1 MLWRLIS
8 TSTEQELVAAFAEE
22 TITKTPTSLTICT
35 LATTEEKRSAISY
48 WEQFPLQTFDNVQT
62 WMRSLERMP
71 NTEDMAPQSSTPG
84 EERAPESWRVADD
97 SRPNYLEPD
106 PTEQYDSQFEFD
118 NTTAAPQRNSVMPV
132 AHDELP
138 SSESGPPDKGLE
150 TSRPPDGPS
159 LLNSS
164 AVARKFGLSSEF
176 QETFL
181 W

>member
-8 TSTEQELVAAFAEE
+8 TSTEQELVKAFAEE
-22 TITKTPTSLTICT
+22 TITKTPTSLAICT
-35 LATTEEKRSAISY
+35 LATTEEKRSAISF
-48 WEQFPLQTFDNVQT
+48 WEQFPLQTSDNVQT

-71 NTEDMAPQSSTPG
+71 NAADLARQSLTPG
-84 EERAPESWRVADD
+84 EEPAPESWRFADD
-97 SRPNYLEPD
+97 SRPNYPEPD
-106 PTEQYDSQFEFD
+106 TTEQYDSQCEFD
-118 NTTAAPQRNSVMPV
+118 NTTAVPERNSVMPV
-132 AHDELP
+132 AQEEPP
-138 SSESGPPDKGLE
+138 SSEGGPPNKGLE
-150 TSRPPDGPS
+150 TSRHGPS